1 MSPRHRIIFKT
12 WQISM
17 EIYVSEPERE
27 RLTRIL
33 LDAAMICETE
43 RQAELAKETV
53 KNPNQVKENP

>member
-1 MSPRHRIIFKT
+1 
-12 WQISM
+12 M